1 MRADILKR
9 SQGGRDPDPMRTAL
23 LVLSA
28 LLAVSCAPALAA
40 GYPTIVAT
48 NQRLAAGGRE
58 VETDVYSPA
67 TTTVAPGAVLR
78 FVNADGYMDGGS
90 PHTLTATDGASFDT
104 GIVVAGYDA
113 LFTAPD
119 SAGLFPFGCTLH
131 PAMRGLLRV
140 E

>member
-1 MRADILKR
+1 MG
-9 SQGGRDPDPMRTAL
+9 SQGGRGPETTMRAAL
-23 LVLSA
+23 VVLAA

-48 NQRLAAGGRE
+48 NQRFAAGGRE

-67 TTTVAPGAVLR
+67 TTTVASGTVLR

-90 PHTLTATDGASFDT
+90 PHTLTATDGSFDT

-113 LFTAPD
+113 LFTAP
-119 SAGLFPFGCTLH
+119 AGEGLFPFGCTLH